1 MNCGKCNADNDADA
15 VFCEGCGSALGTTD
29 PLKGRRPY
37 FYALLLLPVLLL
49 AAGFGYY
56 KFILPSGIA
65 AEVNGETITVT
76 ELEAALRTNG
86 NRLNLSAEAQ
96 GQLRYAAL
104 SELITERIALQEAR
118 KAGVAVSPD
127 EVQAAVSNMRA
138 ASGMDEKGFN
148 ARVEARYG
156 SMDAFRKG
164 IERRL
169 AIRKHIDQNVTA
181 GSASPADANARLN
194 QWLRTCTARA
204 AVRVSLNEE
213 LPASGAGCGCC
224 SKGPA
229 QQGSGPGNVPGKPG
243 CGQGKG
249 CGPQAG
255 PAAGSPEAKAQ
266 IEAARTAALDYWKK
280 QNGSGPV
287 ETKVT
292 DFGCHVQVDIVAN
305 SRIAKSLRYQNGAI
319 SEM

>member
-1 MNCGKCNADNDADA
+1 MNCGKCNAGNDADA
-15 VFCEGCGSALGTTD
+15 VFCEQCGNTLTTV
-29 PLKGRRPY
+29 PAKRGRPY
-37 FYALLLLPVLLL
+37 FYALLLIPVLLL

-56 KFILPSGIA
+56 KFILPNGIA

-86 NRLNLSAEAQ
+86 STANLSAEAQ

-104 SELITERIALQEAR
+104 SELITERIALQEAK
-118 KAGVAVSPD
+118 KANVSVSQE
-127 EVQAAVSNMRA
+127 EVQAAISNMRA
-138 ASGMDEKGFN
+138 ASGLDEKGFN

-164 IERRL
+164 MERRL

-181 GSASPADANARLN
+181 GAASPADANARLN

-213 LPASGAGCGCC
+213 LPAGGPGCSCC

-229 QQGSGPGNVPGKPG
+229 QQGSGPGSVQTKPG
-243 CGQGKG
+243 CGSGKG
-249 CGPQAG
+249 CGSQAG

-266 IEAARTAALDYWKK
+266 VEAARAAALDYWRK

-305 SRIAKSLRYQNGAI
+305 STIAKSLRYQNGAI

>member
-1 MNCGKCNADNDADA
+1 MNCETCKADNDADA
-15 VFCEGCGSALGTTD
+15 VFCEQCGSALGTTVSA
-29 PLKGRRPY
+29 KGRRPY
-37 FYALLLLPVLLL
+37 FYALLLIPVLLL

-56 KFILPSGIA
+56 KFFLPSGIA

-86 NRLNLSAEAQ
+86 NTASLSAEAQ

-104 SELITERIALQEAR
+104 SELITERVALQEAQ
-118 KAGVAVSPD
+118 KAGVAVSPE

-138 ASGMDEKGFN
+138 ASGLDEKAFN

-164 IERRL
+164 LERRL

-181 GSASPADANARLN
+181 GAASPADANARLN

-213 LPASGAGCGCC
+213 LPAGGPGCSCC
-224 SKGPA
+224 SKGPS
-229 QQGSGPGNVPGKPG
+229 QQGGPGNVPGKPG

-255 PAAGSPEAKAQ
+255 SAAGSPEAKAQ
-266 IEAARTAALDYWKK
+266 VEAARAAALDYWKK
-280 QNGSGPV
+280 RNGSGPV

-305 SRIAKSLRYQNGAI
+305 STIAKSLRYQNGAI